1 VPDFRE
7 MIPEAFEM
15 VEKGFVTDH
24 GFCELPF
31 TNAAMLHTCNNPGF
45 FKGTVVGQAVA
56 DEWGLRNGIADC
68 ERVTNYNDELGSQ
81 SDAKNID
88 AILVFTPWLTRM
100 VLTCLG
106 RYRAYERLAE

>member
-45 FKGTVVGQAVA
+45 FKVPLSGKRSPMSGASETASRTA
-56 DEWGLRNGIADC
+56 SA
-68 ERVTNYNDELGSQ
+68 
-81 SDAKNID
+81 
-88 AILVFTPWLTRM
+88 
-100 VLTCLG
+100 
-106 RYRAYERLAE
+106 